1 VIHRPGAA
9 SPPRQ
14 GRPDG
19 SIPRIEAL
27 DHVSLRTR
35 IGLLAALVAGLA
47 VVLVSISAFVT
58 VRANILQTLDS
69 NLLQRASAAAQSQL
83 ADPQQ
88 LATIPTGVL
97 GAGDIRLAL
106 LLANNQAISA
116 EGAASAPPLGPD
128 ELAVARGQEP
138 SSTRTAVQDGV
149 QYRVVAVQA
158 GPGQALVI
166 AQRLDATQQVLTKLG
181 VALPVVGGIGVVLA
195 AFAGVLIARAGLRP
209 VERLTAAT
217 ERVAATGEFRPI
229 PVDGTDELA
238 RLTRS
243 FNEMLGAL
251 AASQEQQRRLVA
263 DAGHELRTPLTS
275 MRTNLELLAAAS
287 RPGAPTLPD
296 SERAEILDDVQAQVA
311 ELSTLV
317 GDLVELARDDP
328 PMVVH
333 EPLELT
339 DVVIRALERA
349 RRRAG
354 DVEFAPVLVPWRL
367 VGDATALERAVLNLL
382 DNAAKWSPPGGK
394 VRVQLRPLDEW
405 SIVLEVADEGPGIA
419 AEDLPRVFD
428 RFYRSATSRTMPGS
442 GLGLAIVRQVAVRHG
457 GAVWA
462 GRAPEGGALLA
473 MRLPGR
479 PHRF

>member
-1 VIHRPGAA
+1 MFEHI
-9 SPPRQ
+9 
-14 GRPDG
+14 
-19 SIPRIEAL
+19 
-27 DHVSLRTR
+27 SLRTR

-58 VRANILQTLDS
+58 VRANIMQTLDS
-69 NLLQRASAAAQSQL
+69 NLLQRASAAAQSEL

-88 LATIPTGVL
+88 LATIPTEVL

-106 LLANNQAISA
+106 FLSNGSAISA
-116 EGAASAPPLGPD
+116 EAAASAPPLGAD
-128 ELAVARGQEP
+128 ELAVARGQVS
-138 SSTRTAVQDGV
+138 SSTRTATLDGV
-149 QYRVVAVQA
+149 PYRVVAVQA

-166 AQRLDATQQVLTKLG
+166 AQRLDATQQVLTRLG

-195 AFAGVLIARAGLRP
+195 AFAGAAVARAGLRP

-217 ERVAATGEFRPI
+217 ERVAATGELRPL
-229 PVDGTDELA
+229 PVEGSDELA
-238 RLTRS
+238 RLTHS
-243 FNEMLGAL
+243 YNDMLGAL

-275 MRTNLELLAAAS
+275 MRTNLELLIAAS
-287 RPGAPTLPD
+287 RPGAPSL
-296 SERAEILDDVQAQVA
+296 SESDRAEILEDVQAQVE

-317 GDLVELARDDP
+317 GDLVELARDDAP
-328 PMVVH
+328 TVVH
-333 EPLELT
+333 EPLVLT
-339 DVVIRALERA
+339 DVVLRALERA

-354 DVEFAPVLVPWRL
+354 DVEFEPVLVPWTL

-382 DNAAKWSPPGGK
+382 DNAAKWSPKGGT
-394 VRVQLRPLDEW
+394 VRVQMRPLDEW
-405 SIVLEVADEGPGIA
+405 WLVLEVADAGPGIA
-419 AEDLPRVFD
+419 DEDLPRVFD
-428 RFYRSATSRTMPGS
+428 RFYRAATSRTMPGS

-479 PHRF
+479 PQRFGE